1 MNKIK
6 VIRDLD
12 NEKYRKLKKEI
23 IYRNILTLDII
34 VDAILLKVW
43 I

>member
-34 VDAILLKVW
+34 VDAILLKV
-43 I
+43 